1 MEIDVQSW
9 VSQEGTKYIKT
20 LGIMPG
26 QVVVDFGCNAGYYA
40 IPAAKVVGAEGTVY
54 AIDKDDL
61 AIKQLLKT
69 MQAQHLDNIKPIL
82 SDKPVI
88 DLPAASADAILLYD
102 ILHYFD
108 RYDREL
114 LYRSVNTV
122 LKPDG
127 ILSVF
132 PKHNQANIPMW
143 HLAELSITDIMSEIE
158 RNNFILMQKEQRCLI
173 HDDRIEK
180 AIILN
185 FKNSKIKANNKSKID
200 KK

>member
-9 VSQEGTKYIKT
+9 VSQGGIKYIKK
-20 LGIMPG
+20 LGIMTG
-26 QVVVDFGCNAGYYA
+26 QVVVDFGCNAGHYA
-40 IPAAKVVGAEGTVY
+40 IPAAKVIGAEGTVY
-54 AIDKDDL
+54 VIDKDDL
-61 AIKQLLKT
+61 AIEQLTKT

-82 SDKPVI
+82 SGKLAI
-88 DLPAASADAILLYD
+88 DLSAASADAILLYD

-108 RYDREL
+108 WYEREK
-114 LYRSVNTV
+114 LYISVNTV

-132 PKHNQANIPMW
+132 PKHNQADIPMW
-143 HLAELSITDIMSEIE
+143 HSAELDLTDIIIEIE
-158 RNNFILMQKEQRCLI
+158 RNNFILIQKEKRCLI